1 MKKYFHILIL
11 FLGMGLFGFSLG
23 YLMDVQA
30 IQAGPYGL
38 YFLAVL
44 FISLYLGLLLT
55 VVIHEAGH
63 LILGLASGYRFV
75 SFRIASWILI
85 KNKQNHFDIKR
96 YSLPGTL
103 GQCLLDPPGHYGDSF
118 PYKAYLL
125 GGVLAN
131 GLTACLFLT
140 LIIRGH
146 LSGYPALVAYILA
159 GINLFLGVT
168 NAYPFKNSD
177 TTTDGV
183 ILQQLRKAP
192 ELSKYLWA
200 QLKINA
206 LFQSGQRLKE
216 IPQDYFVANDDHPL
230 ASIIRV
236 FDNNRLMDEGCYQ
249 EANAHRQA
257 LRQDPQL
264 PAIYKSLLALDQVF
278 FNLVQDQ
285 AQADLSLLEDPQVK
299 QIKSAM
305 KKLPSML
312 RLDYAL
318 ALLKDQDPTQAAN
331 IKKQFDQALRHHPS
345 QGEIN
350 LEQDLLALVDQVA
363 EADKITY
370 S

>member
-103 GQCLLDPPGHYGDSF
+103 GQCLLDPPGHYGDPF

-236 FDNNRLMDEGCYQ
+236 FDNNRLMDEGRYQ

-318 ALLKDQDPTQAAN
+318 ALLKDQDPTQAAQ
-331 IKKQFDQALRHHPS
+331 IKQQFDQALRQHPS
-345 QGEIN
+345 QGEIS

-363 EADKITY
+363 QSAINH
-370 S
+370 

>member
-11 FLGMGLFGFSLG
+11 FIGMGLFGFSLG

-103 GQCLLDPPGHYGDSF
+103 GQCLLDPPGHYGDPF
-118 PYKAYLL
+118 PYKAYLM

-140 LIIRGH
+140 LIARGH

-192 ELSKYLWA
+192 AMSKYLWA
-200 QLKINA
+200 QLKISA

-216 IPQDYFVANDDHPL
+216 IPQDYFVAPDNHPL

-236 FDNNRLMDEGCYQ
+236 FDNNRLMDEGRYQ

-264 PAIYKSLLALDQVF
+264 PAVYQSLLAIDQVF

-299 QIKSAM
+299 QIKTAM

-318 ALLKDQDPTQAAN
+318 ALLKDQDPTQAVK
-331 IKKQFDQALRHHPS
+331 IKQQFDQALRQHPS
-345 QGEIN
+345 QGEVL
-350 LEQDLLALVDQVA
+350 LEQSLLALVDQA
-363 EADKITY
+363 AQSQTDK
-370 S
+370 